1 VTRRVFQLAKELGV
15 KSTAIVEK
23 CKAEGIDIKNH
34 MSTLSVGLEATIQEW
49 FSSGENVTTIE
60 TTAAVDLDK
69 VKTKKPRTR
78 KKKEPKQVEQET
90 SATEVD
96 APVAEQTEQTA
107 VEPAKVA
114 ETATAE
120 PELIPAKAVKPR
132 RKSPKEIQ
140 VEEEEDQLAI
150 AAEEQT
156 ITEEQAPGETDLQ
169 KVAQAD
175 QEQDETKEESPPQE
189 PQKGPKIIG
198 TITPGKI
205 VPQQQPVHFV
215 PAPAVLQGPKV
226 IREAP
231 IEIGPAPPRREPR
244 RRTLIPAAD
253 AAQITDNTK
262 ATSTVTGKRRK
273 KKQETEGEISEKDGK
288 RTKQRT
294 QRRRTGRRY
303 ETGLDYAGP
312 HEWGD
317 RDWQERQQRLAQ
329 ASGTKL
335 HRRERLLA
343 REDSTAGSTGIM
355 EPLRIEKATV
365 KEPITIKELSAAI
378 GVRTNEIIPK
388 LMELGIVATINQILD
403 AETATAI
410 AMDFGVELSVEEKS
424 LLWDMLK
431 VEFGKELQKRPQVS
445 RPPVVAFLGHVDH
458 GKTSLLDRIR
468 QDSVTAGEAGG
479 ITQHIGS
486 YLYDNGQQ
494 RVTFLDTPGHKA
506 FTQMRARGAN
516 LTDVVVLVIAADDG
530 VMPQTEEAINHAKAA
545 GVTIM
550 VALNK
555 MDLPDVD
562 VNRVLGQLSEKEL
575 VPTEWGG
582 DTEVVRTSAVTGE
595 GINDLLEHL
604 EYVAELRHLTAAD
617 EGPATGWVVES
628 EKTDKQGVL
637 ATLLVKSGKLKTG
650 DIVVSGLSHGR
661 IRTMSRAG
669 EKSIKE
675 AGPSTPV
682 TVTGLDEV
690 PIAGEQFFVI
700 DNISKAAQIAEEQ
713 KIRRR
718 ELSLAQRRQVTLDNL
733 FSEIKAGELKEL
745 NVIVR
750 ADVQGSVDVLRN
762 TIIEM
767 NTSEVAVRILHA
779 AVGGITESDVLL
791 AQASNAIIIGFQVIA
806 DDHARAM
813 AEREGVEIRLYRV
826 IYQISDD
833 IRKALEGMLK
843 PRIEEKPLGR
853 AEVLQI
859 FRISRIGVVAGCRV
873 TDGVIKRAA
882 RLRIIRDSVVIR
894 DNSPIETI
902 KRVKDDVSEV
912 RSGQECGIKLDGF
925 DDLKSGDLIEA
936 YELVEISRTLDSLD

>member
-1 VTRRVFQLAKELGV
+1 MARRVFQLAKELGV

-34 MSTLSVGLEATIQEW
+34 MSTLSAGLEATVQEW

-60 TTAAVDLDK
+60 TTAAVDLEK

-78 KKKEPKQVEQET
+78 KKKVQKEVGKETAAIEEGAATAEPIEEK
-90 SATEVD
+90 
-96 APVAEQTEQTA
+96 A
-107 VEPAKVA
+107 VETTEIA
-114 ETATAE
+114 EAAPAE
-120 PELIPAKAVKPR
+120 PELIPSKAAKPR

-140 VEEEEDQLAI
+140 IEGEEDQIAI
-150 AAEEQT
+150 TTAEQAV
-156 ITEEQAPGETDLQ
+156 TEEEPPGQTDQ
-169 KVAQAD
+169 KKVAEAD
-175 QEQDETKEESPPQE
+175 QEQEKTEEPLTPKPQT
-189 PQKGPKIIG
+189 GPKIIG
-198 TITPGKI
+198 TISPGK
-205 VPQQQPVHFV
+205 VEPQQPVPFV
-215 PAPAVLQGPKV
+215 PAPAVLKGPKV
-226 IREAP
+226 VREAP

-244 RRTLIPAAD
+244 RRTLTPAAD
-253 AAQITDNTK
+253 VSPVTEK
-262 ATSTVTGKRRK
+262 AKETSLPGKRRK
-273 KKQETEGEISEKDGK
+273 KKHESEEEVSEKEVK
-288 RTKQRT
+288 RTKLRT

-303 ETGLDYAGP
+303 ETGLDSAGP

-343 REDSTAGSTGIM
+343 REESPTGSTGVM

-365 KEPITIKELSAAI
+365 KEPITVKELSAAI
-378 GVRTNEIIPK
+378 GVRANEIIPK
-388 LMELGIVATINQILD
+388 LLELGTIANINQVLD
-403 AETATAI
+403 ADTATTI
-410 AMDFGVELSVEEKS
+410 ALDFGVELSVEEKI
-424 LLWDMLK
+424 LLWDTLK
-431 VEFGKELQKRPQVS
+431 VEFENELQKRPQVP

-468 QDSVTAGEAGG
+468 QDSVTSGEAGG

-486 YLYDNGQQ
+486 YLYDDGQR

-545 GVTIM
+545 GVPIM

-575 VPTEWGG
+575 VPSEWGG

-595 GINDLLEHL
+595 GISDLLEHL
-604 EYVAELRHLTAAD
+604 EYVAELRHLTAAN

-637 ATLLVKSGKLKTG
+637 ATLLVKSGKLQPG
-650 DIVVSGLSHGR
+650 DIVVSGQSHGR
-661 IRTMSRAG
+661 VRTMTRAG
-669 EKSIKE
+669 EESMAE

-682 TVTGLDEV
+682 IVTGLDEV
-690 PIAGEQFFVI
+690 PIAGEQFYVI

-713 KIRRR
+713 MMRRR

-745 NVIVR
+745 NVIVK

-806 DDHARAM
+806 DDHAQAL

-833 IRKALEGMLK
+833 IKKALEGMLK

-873 TDGVIKRAA
+873 TDGVIKRSA
-882 RLRIIRDSVVIR
+882 RVRIIRDNVVIR
-894 DNSPIETI
+894 DNSPVGTI

-925 DDLKSGDLIEA
+925 DDLKSGDMIEA
-936 YELVEISRTLDSLD
+936 YELVEINRTLDNLD